1 MTEVGGWSRA
11 FRDDALILAVGAVV
25 LLLFLAA
32 ELRIAGETGLPLDDS
47 WIHLRFAE
55 NLAAGRGFAINPGVP
70 VAGSTAPLWTLLLAM
85 ALACGLPGL
94 LAAKLL
100 GAVAYGATGLLTRRL
115 GLALGLSRG
124 LALAAGL
131 GAVGLGRLAW
141 GALSGMEV
149 PLAAALVA
157 AGLLLAVRGH
167 DLGAAATLGAATL
180 ARPEAALLVA
190 LHAAAAGRLAA
201 AAARI
206 AVAALVVAPALA
218 FNLGTIG
225 SVLPGTAVAKIEGG
239 LLGRLTGAGDSWAVL
254 GQRAPA
260 YLVEWVGLLAAD
272 HLALPVLLVAGGLAL
287 RHSRLRV
294 LAFALVFHPLAMA
307 LLAPYRG
314 PAFQTGRYSA
324 HLVALEVVVGV
335 AGLGA
340 LLGALPPRLG
350 VRPAVVALAG
360 LALAAPLGPASVAY
374 AWGVQNIG
382 AMQVRLGRWV
392 ARETPPDALLAVNDV
407 GALTYFGNRRI
418 VDLMGLVTP
427 DIVPARR
434 HGDPGLLAYLERACP
449 DYLVIFPAWFPGLAA
464 RSDLFRPIQRVRLE
478 HNVVAGAD
486 EMVVYETAWSRRGRP
501 VPACAGRRP

>member
-1 MTEVGGWSRA
+1 MGGRSRT
-11 FRDDALILAVGAVV
+11 FRDDAVILAVGAAV
-25 LLLFLAA
+25 LLLFLGA
-32 ELRIAGETGLPLDDS
+32 ELRIAGEAGLPLDDS
-47 WIHLRFAE
+47 WIHLRFAD
-55 NLAAGRGFAINPGVP
+55 NLAAGRGFAINPGAS
-70 VAGSTAPLWTLLLAM
+70 VAGSTAPLWTLLLAL
-85 ALACGLPGL
+85 ALALGLPGL

-100 GAVAYGATGLLTRRL
+100 GVLAYGATGLLTRRL
-115 GLALGLSRG
+115 GLALGFPRG

-157 AGLLLAVRGH
+157 AGILLAVRGH

-190 LHAAAAGRLAA
+190 LHAASAGRLAA
-201 AAARI
+201 AGARA
-206 AVAALVVAPALA
+206 AVAALVIAPAPA
-218 FNLGTIG
+218 FNLWTIG
-225 SVLPGTAVAKIEGG
+225 GLLPGTAVAKIEGG
-239 LLGRLTGAGDSWAVL
+239 LLGRLTGVGDPWGAM
-254 GQRAPA
+254 GQRVLA

-272 HLALPVLLVAGGLAL
+272 HLALPVLLVVGGIAL
-287 RHSRLRV
+287 RRSRLRWLILGLV
-294 LAFALVFHPLAMA
+294 LHPVAMA

-314 PAFQTGRYSA
+314 PAFQTGRYST
-324 HLVALEVVVGV
+324 HLIPLEVVVGV

-340 LLGALPPRLG
+340 LLRALPPRFGL
-350 VRPAVVALAG
+350 RPAVVGLAA
-360 LALAAPLGPASVAY
+360 LALALTLGPASVAY
-374 AWGVQNIG
+374 AWGVQNIS

-418 VDLMGLVTP
+418 IDLMGLVTP
-427 DIVPARR
+427 DVVPARR
-434 HGDPGLLAYLERACP
+434 QGDAGVLAYLERACP
-449 DYLVIFPAWFPGLAA
+449 DYLVIFPAWFPGLAT
-464 RSDLFRPIQRVRLE
+464 RSDLFRPIERVRLA

-501 VPACAGRRP
+501 ASACPGRRP